1 MESNYCKF
9 FVVLL
14 KVQKEDFLM
23 PSAVMHQHSI
33 MKAGTCPHGA
43 PLGAC
48 PICNGMGGAGSM
60 KRADHTAK
68 PGEMSWNECAA
79 IGAML
84 RAQKAAKAQH
94 KQDAVSFAQKVAA
107 FEKSMMNISQK
118 LANISSLFSQNFPP
132 LIAKPVSFVLNNIV
146 GSAVNFVKN
155 IPAAVQN
162 FAQSIS
168 QKFTE
173 ISDKLAAIYG
183 EVKTAL
189 AKKIGEPLNEFKK
202 KVKSLFSIFSPQD
215 TQNEDKKVDETKK
228 AFRLKTFIHDLY
240 KKIKSEDES
249 PEYNEGIG
257 R

>member
-1 MESNYCKF
+1 
-9 FVVLL
+9 
-14 KVQKEDFLM
+14 M

-60 KRADHTAK
+60 KKADHTAK

-94 KQDAVSFAQKVAA
+94 QQDAVSFAQRVAM
-107 FEKSMMNISQK
+107 FEKNMMNISQK
-118 LANISSLFSQNFPP
+118 LADISGVFSQNFPP
-132 LIAKPVSFVLNNIV
+132 IIAKPVSFVLNNII
-146 GSAVNFVKN
+146 GGTINLLKN
-155 IPAAVQN
+155 IPAAIQN

-168 QKFTE
+168 QKFVE
-173 ISDKLAAIYG
+173 ISDKLAAVYG
-183 EVKTAL
+183 EIKAAL

-202 KVKSLFSIFSPQD
+202 KIKSLFSIFSPQD
-215 TQNEDKKVDETKK
+215 AQNEDKKVDEAKK
-228 AFRLKTFIHDLY
+228 AFRLKTFIHGLY
-240 KKIKSEDES
+240 KKIKGESGEVQEGLSDELHTV
-249 PEYNEGIG
+249 
-257 R
+257 

>member
-1 MESNYCKF
+1 
-9 FVVLL
+9 
-14 KVQKEDFLM
+14 M

-60 KRADHTAK
+60 KKADHTAK

-94 KQDAVSFAQKVAA
+94 QQDAVSFAQRVAM
-107 FEKSMMNISQK
+107 FEKNMMNISQK
-118 LANISSLFSQNFPP
+118 LADISGVFTQNFPP
-132 LIAKPVSFVLNNIV
+132 IIAKPVSFVLNNII
-146 GSAVNFVKN
+146 GGTINLLKN
-155 IPAAVQN
+155 IPAAIQN

-168 QKFTE
+168 QKFVE
-173 ISDKLAAIYG
+173 ISDKLAAVYG
-183 EVKTAL
+183 EVKAAL

-202 KVKSLFSIFSPQD
+202 KIKSLFSIFSPQD
-215 TQNEDKKVDETKK
+215 AQNEDKKVDEAKK

-240 KKIKSEDES
+240 KRIKGESGETQEGLSDELHTV
-249 PEYNEGIG
+249 
-257 R
+257 

>member
-1 MESNYCKF
+1 
-9 FVVLL
+9 
-14 KVQKEDFLM
+14 M

-60 KRADHTAK
+60 KKADHTAK

-94 KQDAVSFAQKVAA
+94 QQDAVSFAQRVAM
-107 FEKSMMNISQK
+107 FEKNMMNISQK
-118 LANISSLFSQNFPP
+118 LADISGVFTQNFPP
-132 LIAKPVSFVLNNIV
+132 IIAKPVSFVLNNII
-146 GSAVNFVKN
+146 GGTINLLKN
-155 IPAAVQN
+155 IPAAIQN

-168 QKFTE
+168 QKFVE
-173 ISDKLAAIYG
+173 ISDKLAAVYG
-183 EVKTAL
+183 EVKAAL

-202 KVKSLFSIFSPQD
+202 KIKSLFSIFSPQD
-215 TQNEDKKVDETKK
+215 AQNEDKKVDEAKK

-240 KKIKSEDES
+240 KRIKGESGEIKEELSDELHTV
-249 PEYNEGIG
+249 
-257 R
+257 